1 MFSAAI
7 VGVFTNNLFLSE
19 VLVSQ
24 IDRIPKASPNK
35 NVSQTS
41 QHQWH
46 VGENINMGGGAE

>member
-7 VGVFTNNLFLSE
+7 VGVITNNLFLSE

-46 VGENINMGGGAE
+46 VGENTNMGGGAE